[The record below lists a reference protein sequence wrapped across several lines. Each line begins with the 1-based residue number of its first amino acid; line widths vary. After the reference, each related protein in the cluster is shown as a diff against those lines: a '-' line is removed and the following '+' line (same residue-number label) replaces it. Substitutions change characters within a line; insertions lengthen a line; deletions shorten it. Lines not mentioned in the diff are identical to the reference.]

1 MIIAQYKNTDLSKY
15 NEFLNLCVI
24 YEHNGIGVHEHHII
38 PRFMGGNDDESN
50 LIKLS
55 YKNHQLAHLILAECF
70 DIKSREYKGNIFA
83 AQHCSKWIQTNEKI
97 DLREKISN
105 IRKGIKRSPESI
117 QKQKESRQKNGPYK
131 WSNERR
137 KRCTEQWDTKRQQNA
152 ACKAKLKELRAVQT
166 KLNTEKRREIRKEK
180 FKNGE
185 LQGSRKG
192 VVTSAETKM
201 KMSLASKK
209 SYENGRINN
218 RKGTTASDETR
229 LKKSITMKNKFLS
242 GEMTPSFKGKKH
254 TEEAKGKQSQSKTG
268 SRNPMSKQVKCNE
281 TGQTFGSAKDAS
293 IILNIPYRYMVHNIK
308 KGTIGLSYIA

>member
-55 YKNHQLAHLILAECF
+55 YKDHQLAHLILAECF

-137 KRCTEQWDTKRQQNA
+137 QRCAEQWDIKRQQNA
-152 ACKAKLKELRAVQT
+152 AGKVKLKDLQAAQT
-166 KLNTEKRREIRKEK
+166 KLDAEKRREIRKEK

-192 VVTSAETKM
+192 AITSAETKM
-201 KMSLASKK
+201 KMSLAAKK
-209 SYENGRINN
+209 AYENGRINN
-218 RKGTTASDETR
+218 MKGVKQSAETIQKRMNSIKSKFPDGKIIRSDESKLR
-229 LKKSITMKNKFLS
+229 ISNSKIGSKNSRSKKI
-242 GEMTPSFKGKKH
+242 
-254 TEEAKGKQSQSKTG
+254 
-268 SRNPMSKQVKCNE
+268 KCNV
-281 TGQTFGSAKDAS
+281 TG
-293 IILNIPYRYMVHNIK
+293 IIYDSMNDTKNQLNISRKILAKKIK
-308 KGTIGLSYIA
+308 QGLLIYIT

>member
-1 MIIAQYKNTDLSKY
+1 MITAQYKNIDLSKY
-15 NEFLNLCVI
+15 IDFLNSCIL
-24 YEHNGIGVHEHHII
+24 YEHKGIGVHSHHII
-38 PRFMGGNDDESN
+38 PKFMGGTNDDLN
-50 LIKLS
+50 LIILS
-55 YKNHQLAHLILAECF
+55 YKDHQMAHLILAECF
-70 DIKSREYKGNIFA
+70 EVKTKEYNGNIFA
-83 AQHCSKWIQTNEKI
+83 AQHCAKWIQSNDQI
-97 DLREKISN
+97 DLREKIST
-105 IRKGIKRSPESI
+105 IRKGVKKSPESI

-137 KRCTEQWDTKRQQNA
+137 KRCTEQWNTKRQQNA
-152 ACKAKLKELRAVQT
+152 AGKAKLKELRAAQA
-166 KLNTEKRREIRKEK
+166 KLDTEKRREFRKEK

-192 VVTSAETKM
+192 VILSVETKM

-229 LKKSITMKNKFLS
+229 LKKSITMKDKFLS

-254 TEEAKGKQSQSKTG
+254 TKETKEKQSQSKTG

-281 TGQTFGSAKDAS
+281 TGQIFSSAKNAS
-293 IILNIPYRYMVHNIK
+293 IILNIPYRYLIDNIK